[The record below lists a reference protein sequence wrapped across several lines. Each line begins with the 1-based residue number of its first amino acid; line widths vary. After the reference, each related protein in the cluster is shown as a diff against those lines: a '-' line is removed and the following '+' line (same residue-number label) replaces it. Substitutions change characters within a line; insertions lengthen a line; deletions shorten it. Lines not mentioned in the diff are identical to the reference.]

1 MQSEN
6 TPQIEWTLQIL
17 SNKNGIQIISAA
29 HKINHIL
36 YCNAKNLN
44 KYKIIEA
51 FSPVLLCHVGIKLAI
66 DSKRNFQ
73 NYANT

>member
-36 YCNAKNLN
+36 YCNAK
-44 KYKIIEA
+44 K
-51 FSPVLLCHVGIKLAI
+51 SQQV
-66 DSKRNFQ
+66 Q
-73 NYANT
+73 NN